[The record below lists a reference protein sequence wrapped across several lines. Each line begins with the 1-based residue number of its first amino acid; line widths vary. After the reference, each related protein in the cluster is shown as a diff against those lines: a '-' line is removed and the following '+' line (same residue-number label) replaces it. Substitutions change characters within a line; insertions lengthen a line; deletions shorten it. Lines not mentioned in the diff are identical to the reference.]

1 MKTTKTKEAASKTA
15 NIITIN
21 TKDAGRACSFEV
33 TRANAALLDRAKKL
47 GMDENVVINEC
58 LRLAKPTTTKSQPA
72 TIRRRV
78 WLNPE
83 QIERVRSKASEL
95 SITESAY
102 LLGLIQR
109 DQKSPQV
116 LEAALNSEA
125 ITSAAQYFC
134 ANSRRLPIW
143 RLKLPVA
150 TCNELQ
156 PLVKLVAEKWGLTP
170 IQSSSVVAELA
181 LRRILFGE

>member
-1 MKTTKTKEAASKTA
+1 MKNTKTNGAASKTA

-47 GMDENVVINEC
+47 GLDENVVINEC

-78 WLNPE
+78 WLKPE

-95 SITESAY
+95 GITESAY
-102 LLGLIQR
+102 LLGLVQR

-116 LEAALNSEA
+116 LEAALNHDS
-125 ITSAAQYFC
+125 
-134 ANSRRLPIW
+134 
-143 RLKLPVA
+143 
-150 TCNELQ
+150 
-156 PLVKLVAEKWGLTP
+156 
-170 IQSSSVVAELA
+170 LA
-181 LRRILFGE
+181 